1 MVGTPWSRNEVVTWE
16 VLRQQGIERAELRRW
31 RSRGDLIPVRRGID
45 VHADD
50 DCRRARLG
58 RAIAVSPLAVLSGAS
73 AARAHGLDV
82 PARWRDEITIPRQHS
97 PVRGSKELRVVS
109 RTVAGFTTVLDGMP
123 ATDLRRT
130 VADLL
135 CGSDPVP
142 QLWCLEQALAR
153 GLQRADVH
161 ACLEP
166 GQRGVRTARR
176 LLAVADAR
184 SESPLE
190 SAVALALDATAVP
203 RPVRQLEIVSGSGRV
218 IRADFAWP
226 REHVIL
232 EADGV
237 AFHSSAP
244 ALLRDR
250 ERQNALMVLGWQTI
264 RCTWADLAAQPP
276 PFIAAI
282 TSLLR
287 PSRTTS
293 RP

>member
-1 MVGTPWSRNEVVTWE
+1 VTWQ
-16 VLRQQGIERAELRRW
+16 VLRERGIERAELRRM
-31 RSRGDLIPVRRGID
+31 RRRGELSAVRRGID
-45 VHADD
+45 LPAQS
-50 DCRRARLG
+50 DCRRDRLS
-58 RAIAVSPLAVLSGAS
+58 RALAVSPRAVLSGAS

-97 PVRGSKELRVVS
+97 PVRGSKELRVVARS
-109 RTVAGFTTVLDGMP
+109 VAGFTTDIDGMP

-135 CGSDPVP
+135 CGADPVA
-142 QLWCLEQALAR
+142 QLWCAAQALVR
-153 GLQRADVH
+153 GLHRTDVH
-161 ACLEP
+161 ACLAF

-176 LLAVADAR
+176 LLAMADAR

-190 SAVALALDATAVP
+190 SAVALALDAAGLP
-203 RPVRQLEIVSGSGRV
+203 RPQRQLEIIATTGQVMRV
-218 IRADFAWP
+218 DFAWP
-226 REHVIL
+226 GQRVVL

-237 AFHSSAP
+237 AFHSAAP

-250 ERQNALMVLGWQTI
+250 SRQNALMVLGWRTV
-264 RCTWADLAAQPP
+264 RCTWADLTVNPP
-276 PFIAAI
+276 PFIAAVRA
-282 TSLLR
+282 LLR